1 MTSIEL
7 ARRLVAKQSSVTCN
21 VMNPG
26 LIPTTGLFRDLNPLF
41 VFIFTLL
48 TTYVFKVASSEEEV
62 MYIYVWMYVC
72 IYIYIYIYGVK
83 MLVFIF
89 TLYQRMYSKW
99 RALKKY
105 VNTYMYVYI
114 RLNTYFTYIYRE
126 EGVSHI

>member
-72 IYIYIYIYGVK
+72 IYIYIYIY
-83 MLVFIF
+83 ME
-89 TLYQRMYSKW
+89 
-99 RALKKY
+99 LKC
-105 VNTYMYVYI
+105 
-114 RLNTYFTYIYRE
+114 
-126 EGVSHI
+126 

>member
-7 ARRLVAKQSSVTCN
+7 ARRLLAKQSSVTCN

-62 MYIYVWMYVC
+62 IFHFIFC
-72 IYIYIYIYGVK
+72 KCLFIYIYIYIHVHLNVY
-83 MLVFIF
+83 LLLHI
-89 TLYQRMYSKW
+89 LY
-99 RALKKY
+99 
-105 VNTYMYVYI
+105 I
-114 RLNTYFTYIYRE
+114 
-126 EGVSHI
+126 